1 MTISQEYNEFK
12 NEYQLLTLPVPQLSD
27 TIFDGIELSNLGEIM
42 QEYTPPQNQ
51 QPDLRKR
58 LYFQNIESENLAL
71 ADVTGSIV
79 YRLEDYNLFT
89 DSGSNSETDV
99 QRFYVIQL
107 STENESQPEPEPESE
122 LSTDN
127 ETEEDSKTEQFI
139 EFHNET
145 DDLKDYNE
153 GRLDETDDALRDDKS
168 DSKEFVK
175 ETILIICCSLC
186 MSLPFLLG
194 PAHPSSPLFK
204 LLNKEEIPPKSII
217 IENKHDEK

>member
-1 MTISQEYNEFK
+1 MKLCK
-12 NEYQLLTLPVPQLSD
+12 NILPP
-27 TIFDGIELSNLGEIM
+27 
-42 QEYTPPQNQ
+42 NQ

-107 STENESQPEPEPESE
+107 STENESQPELEPEPEPE

-153 GRLDETDDALRDDKS
+153 GQSDEEDDAPRDDKS
-168 DSKEFVK
+168 DTKEFVK
-175 ETILIICCSLC
+175 EIILIICCSLC
-186 MSLPFLLG
+186 MSFPFLLG
-194 PAHPSSPLFK
+194 PAHPFSLKKK
-204 LLNKEEIPPKSII
+204 LLNKVEIPPKSII